1 MRSPASLLLEIG
13 TVMTFPARPAH
24 RIKAARRQRWISL
37 TAFLILVGAWLFG
50 YVNTRDSI
58 APSAASVLPGAVRI
72 EPRGALFAGY
82 DSAGALVGYAAASS
96 APGYGGPVML
106 LVGVNPDGAIIG
118 VQVVTHR
125 ETPGFFR
132 VLERDQY
139 YEQFLGQTPA
149 DNLTLGQGIDGV
161 SGATLSAEAVAQSI
175 RDALRT
181 VAGQE
186 LGVSMPPDEI
196 PVKFGA
202 PEIVLIG
209 LFIAGFF
216 AHRTRHKHAK
226 KWLRWGTLITGMI
239 ALGFIYNK
247 PFTVAHV
254 TSFLAGYW
262 PDWRTNLYWFLLLGG
277 ILFVTSAQG
286 KNPYCSWFCPFG
298 AVQEC
303 LGKLSGAKVYR
314 PRRLNNLLNW
324 LQRGLAFSAI
334 FLGLAFRQPAAASY
348 EPFGTLFDLTGSWP
362 QWVLLVL
369 VLLASLVIHRPFCN
383 YLCPLDPVVGYIGEI
398 RRWVKESRDS
408 WLKRRQAR
416 A

>member
-37 TAFLILVGAWLFG
+37 AAFLILVGAWLFG

-254 TSFLAGYW
+254 TSFLAGCCSAVSSLSPRHRGRIRTARGSAHSARCRSASVSCQAPKSTGRAASTTCSTGCSAVWRSAPSSWGW
-262 PDWRTNLYWFLLLGG
+262 P
-277 ILFVTSAQG
+277 
-286 KNPYCSWFCPFG
+286 
-298 AVQEC
+298 
-303 LGKLSGAKVYR
+303 SG
-314 PRRLNNLLNW
+314 
-324 LQRGLAFSAI
+324 S
-334 FLGLAFRQPAAASY
+334 RQPPAM
-348 EPFGTLFDLTGSWP
+348 
-362 QWVLLVL
+362 
-369 VLLASLVIHRPFCN
+369 
-383 YLCPLDPVVGYIGEI
+383 
-398 RRWVKESRDS
+398 SRS
-408 WLKRRQAR
+408 GRCST
-416 A
+416 

>member
-1 MRSPASLLLEIG
+1 MPPSSNRVKS
-13 TVMTFPARPAH
+13 V
-24 RIKAARRQRWISL
+24 RRQRWISL
-37 TAFLILVGAWLFG
+37 AALLILIAAWG
-50 YVNTRDSI
+50 YGYLNSRDSV
-58 APSAASVLPGAVRI
+58 APSAADVLPGAVRI

-82 DSAGALVGYAAASS
+82 DTNGSLIGYAAASS
-96 APGYGGPVML
+96 APGYGGPVGMM
-106 LVGVNPDGAIIG
+106 VGVNPEGSIIG
-118 VQVVTHR
+118 VQVINHR

-132 VLERDQY
+132 ILERDRY
-139 YEQFLGQTPA
+139 YEQFLGREPS
-149 DNLTLGQGIDGV
+149 DNLTVGQGIDGV
-161 SGATLSAEAVAQSI
+161 SGATLSAEAVARSI
-175 RDALRT
+175 RDSLRAVT
-181 VAGQE
+181 GQE
-186 LGVSMPPDEI
+186 LG
-196 PVKFGA
+196 
-202 PEIVLIG
+202 LIG

-216 AHRTRHKHAK
+216 AHRTRHKDAK
-226 KWLRWGTLITGMI
+226 KLLRWGTLLTGMI
-239 ALGFIYNK
+239 VLGFMYNK
-247 PFTVAHV
+247 PFTISHV

-303 LGKLSGAKVYR
+303 LGKMTGAKVYR

-334 FLGLAFRQPAAASY
+334 LLGLAYRQPAAASY

-362 QWVLLVL
+362 QWALLVL

-383 YLCPLDPVVGYIGEI
+383 YLCPLDPVVAYIGEV
-398 RRWVKESRDS
+398 RRWVKDTKESWDN
-408 WLKRRQAR
+408 RRKAN